1 MLPPSASVKMPSSD
15 VLNPP
20 SCSSGAAQRPTLQ
33 HCGWIRRLLSANV
46 CSCVTP
52 WYWNKLSCSPHFSD
66 WMQFFFFRCYMT
78 LIFWE
83 IKICY
88 EYFMLRRDLAA
99 VSTEV
104 CSKKHLQKT
113 SIFKST
119 INYLTCWKLS
129 VLRASTFGSPHP
141 KRYPCDCTFSII
153 RYQIGEQL
161 HFFFFLRKLIFES
174 HSHQVQRLR
183 FPPTQLL
190 ILNGWQILGNYK
202 NLS

>member
-1 MLPPSASVKMPSSD
+1 
-15 VLNPP
+15 
-20 SCSSGAAQRPTLQ
+20 
-33 HCGWIRRLLSANV
+33 
-46 CSCVTP
+46 
-52 WYWNKLSCSPHFSD
+52 
-66 WMQFFFFRCYMT
+66 MQFFFFRCYMT